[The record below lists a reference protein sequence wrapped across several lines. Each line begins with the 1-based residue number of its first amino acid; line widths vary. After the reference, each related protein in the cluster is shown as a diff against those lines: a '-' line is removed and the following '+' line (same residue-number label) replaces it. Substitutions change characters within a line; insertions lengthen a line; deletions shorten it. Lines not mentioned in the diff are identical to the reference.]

1 MENKYAGWL
10 IIGISAVIVGIIFL
24 FNNAMRD
31 VVGSSCS
38 MEEAICPMYKT
49 ISQQTY
55 LSLAI
60 VGVLVI
66 IGVVFMFMKPKK
78 KVIVRKIKN
87 KQKEIYLSKLESDEK
102 EVVKI
107 LQGEGGAI
115 FQSTLMEKL
124 ESGKVKI
131 TRLLD
136 KLEAKQIIERKRR
149 GMNNMV
155 VLRR

>member
-1 MENKYAGWL
+1 MENKQVGWL
-10 IIGISAVIVGIIFL
+10 IIGIALVIVGIIFL
-24 FNNAMRD
+24 FNSALKD
-31 VVGSSCS
+31 VVKSSCS
-38 MEEAICPMYKT
+38 MEESVCPMYKT

-60 VGVLVI
+60 VGVLVMMGI
-66 IGVVFMFMKPKK
+66 IFLFMKPKEK
-78 KVIVRKIKN
+78 IIVKKIKD
-87 KQKEIYLSKLESDEK
+87 KQKEIDISNLEKDEK

-107 LQGEGGAI
+107 LKNEGGAI

-149 GMNNMV
+149 GMNNIV
-155 VLRR
+155 VLKR

>member
-87 KQKEIYLSKLESDEK
+87 KQKEIDLSKLESDEK

-136 KLEAKQIIERKRR
+136 KLEAKQIIERNRR

>member
-1 MENKYAGWL
+1 MENKQVGWMIMGIAVV
-10 IIGISAVIVGIIFL
+10 IIGIIFL
-24 FNNAMRD
+24 FNSALKD

-38 MEEAICPMYKT
+38 MEESVCPMYKT

-60 VGVLVI
+60 VGVLVV
-66 IGVVFMFMKPKK
+66 IGIVFLFMKPKERT
-78 KVIVRKIKN
+78 IVKKIKD
-87 KQKEIYLSKLESDEK
+87 KQKEIDMSNLEADEK

-107 LQGEGGAI
+107 LEKEGGAI
-115 FQSTLMEKL
+115 FQSSLMEKL

-149 GMNNMV
+149 GMNNIV
-155 VLRR
+155 VLKR